1 MPFSSTTLRV
11 PALGGQEALGR
22 ATQPTHRSSHRP
34 SNESSVA
41 PEANLEPSPPTAATG
56 RNASRMPC
64 TSWVCATWWF
74 PARAGPGAARH
85 ADERRPAFRRTVQW
99 RTGSEGRISALK
111 RSYGWDRGRIDTTE
125 GARIWTGHGVLAHNL
140 VKISALAA

>member
-1 MPFSSTTLRV
+1 VTERGLVRFDDDDGFIGPFVFGSR
-11 PALGGQEALGR
+11 GDRR
-22 ATQPTHRSSHRP
+22 A
-34 SNESSVA
+34 
-41 PEANLEPSPPTAATG
+41 
-56 RNASRMPC
+56 
-64 TSWVCATWWF
+64 
-74 PARAGPGAARH
+74 ARARPLRRRHASH

-140 VKISALAA
+140 AKISALTA